1 MENKIKTKN
10 KKPALTEKLK
20 RILGKSK
27 GNKIIPTLFTN
38 LQSSINAIILISPL
52 CLGQIRGST
61 S

>member
-27 GNKIIPTLFTN
+27 SNKIIPTLFTN
-38 LQSSINAIILISPL
+38 L
-52 CLGQIRGST
+52 
-61 S
+61 